1 MGGAAH
7 SRGDRSSVRLV
18 AGPGVIRVS
27 LTRLALVAVALMV
40 TAALSGCVD
49 DPNIPGHGPEGP
61 IQPGPEPQRS
71 ARCDQLRPSLE
82 EPKSSAGTTQVRLT
96 VTNDNDET
104 CVTRGYPT
112 LALVGADGHT
122 VGRPAAFERHL
133 RPIDV
138 ELEAGETAEALITI
152 PDSDSAKPGDCEG
165 GVQRMRI
172 LLPRAGGDT
181 SVPFDHEY
189 CPGWSV
195 TRFE

>member
-1 MGGAAH
+1 
-7 SRGDRSSVRLV
+7 V

-27 LTRLALVAVALMV
+27 LTRLASVAAALVIAAV
-40 TAALSGCVD
+40 LSGCVD

-71 ARCDQLRPSLE
+71 ARCEELRPSLG
-82 EPKSSAGTTQVRLT
+82 EPESSAGTTRVRLT
-96 VTNDNDET
+96 VTNDKDET

-138 ELEAGETAEALITI
+138 ELEAGGTAEALITI
-152 PDSDSAKPGDCEG
+152 PVANGAKPGDCQG
-165 GVQRMRI
+165 GVARMRI

>member
-1 MGGAAH
+1 M
-7 SRGDRSSVRLV
+7 
-18 AGPGVIRVS
+18 
-27 LTRLALVAVALMV
+27 TRLASVAAALVV
-40 TAALSGCVD
+40 TAVLSGCVD

-71 ARCDQLRPSLE
+71 ARCDELRASLGAPE
-82 EPKSSAGTTQVRLT
+82 RSDGTTQVRLT
-96 VTNDNDET
+96 ITNENDET
-104 CVTRGYPT
+104 CLTRGYPT
-112 LALVGADGHT
+112 LTLVGADGHT
-122 VGRPAAFERHL
+122 VGRAAVLERRL

-138 ELEAGETAEALITI
+138 ELEARGTAEALITI
-152 PDSDSAKPGDCEG
+152 PDANSAKSGGCEG

-181 SVPFDHEY
+181 SVPFAHEY

>member
-1 MGGAAH
+1 M
-7 SRGDRSSVRLV
+7 
-18 AGPGVIRVS
+18 AGPGVVRVS
-27 LTRLALVAVALMV
+27 LTRLASAAIALVV
-40 TAALSGCVD
+40 TAVLSGCID

-61 IQPGPEPQRS
+61 IQPGPEPRRS
-71 ARCDQLRPSLE
+71 ARCDELRPSLG
-82 EPKSSAGTTQVRLT
+82 EPQRSTGTTQVRLT
-96 VTNDNDET
+96 ITNDNDET
-104 CVTRGYPT
+104 CLTRGYPT

-122 VGRPAAFERHL
+122 VGRPAVFERRL

-138 ELEAGETAEALITI
+138 ELEAGGTAEALITI
-152 PDSDSAKPGDCEG
+152 PDADSAKPDDCES

-181 SVPFDHEY
+181 SVPFAHEY